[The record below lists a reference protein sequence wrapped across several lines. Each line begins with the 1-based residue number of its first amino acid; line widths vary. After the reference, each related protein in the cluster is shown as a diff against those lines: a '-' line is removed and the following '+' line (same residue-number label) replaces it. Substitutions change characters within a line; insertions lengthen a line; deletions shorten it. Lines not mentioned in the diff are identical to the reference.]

1 MGSPVL
7 CALPRG
13 KITCQQRPHCSVFGG
28 REYREKRPLPAGKF
42 NGGTK
47 KKLKALTLHNLIRDQ
62 AFFSDIAVNYS
73 KGTKVTMRVDLRKYL
88 VFEGKR
94 DRYATP
100 ISPLGMKQ
108 LQWQPSYMVV
118 QMCML
123 LLRTNFLNDH
133 SFQIVIKILN
143 RA

>member
-1 MGSPVL
+1 
-7 CALPRG
+7 
-13 KITCQQRPHCSVFGG
+13 
-28 REYREKRPLPAGKF
+28 
-42 NGGTK
+42 
-47 KKLKALTLHNLIRDQ
+47 
-62 AFFSDIAVNYS
+62 
-73 KGTKVTMRVDLRKYL
+73 MRVHLRKYV

-108 LQWQPSYMVV
+108 LQWQPSDRRDMVV

-133 SFQIVIKILN
+133 SFQIVS
-143 RA
+143 